1 MSKNLLLSPILKWV
15 GGKRQ
20 LLSEIIPL
28 IDESC
33 DNYVE
38 PFIGGGAVLFRLQPK
53 KAIINDYNTELI
65 NVYRTVRDDL
75 DGLVALLKKHEK
87 YNSSDYYYEVRAL
100 DRTPN
105 FDKMSNSEKA
115 ARIIY
120 LNKTC
125 YNGLYRV
132 NSLGQFNSPYGK
144 YKNPNIV
151 NEVVLR
157 AISKYLNGNEIS
169 IRSGDYKDV
178 LNDIENS
185 FVYLD
190 PPYMPISSSSSFT
203 GYTEGG
209 FGYDKQVELKEECD
223 KLNSKGVH
231 FLQSNSDCEEIRELY
246 KAYRIKVVKAK
257 RAINSDAKKRG
268 QINEVL
274 IYNAKIKFLLMKH
287 GKRSLKNTIL

>member
-65 NVYRTVRDDL
+65 NVYKTVRDDL

-100 DRTPN
+100 DRTPD

-178 LNDIENS
+178 LNDIEKNS

-246 KAYRIKVVKAK
+246 KAYRIKVVKAN

-274 IYNAKIKFLLMKH
+274 IYNAKK
-287 GKRSLKNTIL
+287 

>member
-75 DGLVALLKKHEK
+75 DGLVALLKEHEK

-100 DRTPN
+100 DRTPD
-105 FDKMSNSEKA
+105 FDKMSHLEKA

-132 NSLGQFNSPYGK
+132 NSLGQFNSPYGR

-157 AISKYLNGNEIS
+157 AISKYLNRNEIS

-178 LNDIENS
+178 LNDIEKNS

-246 KAYRIKVVKAK
+246 KDYRIKVVKAK

-274 IYNAKIKFLLMKH
+274 IYNAKK
-287 GKRSLKNTIL
+287 

>member
-75 DGLVALLKKHEK
+75 DGLVALLQEHEK

-100 DRTPN
+100 DRTPD
-105 FDKMSNSEKA
+105 FDKMSNLEKA

-132 NSLGQFNSPYGK
+132 NSLGQFNSPYGR

-157 AISKYLNGNEIS
+157 AISKYLNRNEIS

-178 LNDIENS
+178 LNDIEKNS

-246 KAYRIKVVKAK
+246 KDYRIKVVKAK

-274 IYNAKIKFLLMKH
+274 IYNAKK
-287 GKRSLKNTIL
+287 

>member
-38 PFIGGGAVLFRLQPK
+38 PFIGGGALLFRLQPK

-75 DGLVALLKKHEK
+75 DGLVALLKEHEK

-100 DRTPN
+100 DRTPD
-105 FDKMSNSEKA
+105 FDKMSNLEKA

-132 NSLGQFNSPYGK
+132 NSLGQFNSPYGR

-157 AISKYLNGNEIS
+157 AISKYLNRNEIS

-178 LNDIENS
+178 LNDIEKNS

-246 KAYRIKVVKAK
+246 KDYRIKVVKAK

-274 IYNAKIKFLLMKH
+274 IYNAKK
-287 GKRSLKNTIL
+287 

>member
-75 DGLVALLKKHEK
+75 DGLVALLKEHEK

-100 DRTPN
+100 DRTPD
-105 FDKMSNSEKA
+105 FDKMSNLEKA

-178 LNDIENS
+178 LNDIEKNS

-246 KAYRIKVVKAK
+246 KDYRIKVVKAK

-274 IYNAKIKFLLMKH
+274 IYNAKK
-287 GKRSLKNTIL
+287 

>member
-75 DGLVALLKKHEK
+75 DCLVALLKKHEK

-100 DRTPN
+100 DRTPD

-178 LNDIENS
+178 LNDIEKNS

-274 IYNAKIKFLLMKH
+274 IYNAKK
-287 GKRSLKNTIL
+287 

>member
-100 DRTPN
+100 DRTPD

-132 NSLGQFNSPYGK
+132 NSLGQFNSPYGR

-178 LNDIENS
+178 LNDIEKNS

-274 IYNAKIKFLLMKH
+274 IYNAKK
-287 GKRSLKNTIL
+287 

>member
-38 PFIGGGAVLFRLQPK
+38 PFIGGGAVLLRLQPK

-100 DRTPN
+100 DRTPD

-178 LNDIENS
+178 LNDIEKNS

-274 IYNAKIKFLLMKH
+274 IYNAKK
-287 GKRSLKNTIL
+287 

>member
-28 IDESC
+28 IDEGC

-38 PFIGGGAVLFRLQPK
+38 PFIGGGAVLFRLQPQ
-53 KAIINDYNTELI
+53 KAIINDFNTELI
-65 NVYRTVRDDL
+65 NVYKTVRDDL
-75 DGLVALLKKHEK
+75 DGLVALLKEHEK
-87 YNSSDYYYEVRAL
+87 YNSADYYYEVRGL
-100 DRTPN
+100 DRTPD
-105 FDKMSNSEKA
+105 FDKMSNLEKA

-178 LNDIENS
+178 LNNIENNS

-246 KAYRIKVVKAK
+246 KAYSIKVVKAK

-268 QINEVL
+268 QLNEVL
-274 IYNAKIKFLLMKH
+274 IYNAKK
-287 GKRSLKNTIL
+287 

>member
-75 DGLVALLKKHEK
+75 DGLVALLKEHEK

-100 DRTPN
+100 DRTPD
-105 FDKMSNSEKA
+105 FDKMSNLEKA

-157 AISKYLNGNEIS
+157 AISKYLNRNEIS

-178 LNDIENS
+178 LNDIEKNS

-274 IYNAKIKFLLMKH
+274 IYNAKK
-287 GKRSLKNTIL
+287 

>member
-75 DGLVALLKKHEK
+75 DGLVALLKEHEK

-100 DRTPN
+100 DRTPD
-105 FDKMSNSEKA
+105 FDKMSNLERA

-157 AISKYLNGNEIS
+157 AISKYLNRNEIS

-178 LNDIENS
+178 LNDIEKNS

-246 KAYRIKVVKAK
+246 KDYRIKVVKAK

-274 IYNAKIKFLLMKH
+274 IYNAKK
-287 GKRSLKNTIL
+287 

>member
-28 IDESC
+28 IDESY

-38 PFIGGGAVLFRLQPK
+38 PFISGGAVLFRLQPK

-65 NVYRTVRDDL
+65 NVYKTVRDDL
-75 DGLVALLKKHEK
+75 DGLVALLKEHEK

-100 DRTPN
+100 DRTPD
-105 FDKMSNSEKA
+105 FDKMSNLEKA

-178 LNDIENS
+178 LNDIEKNS

-246 KAYRIKVVKAK
+246 KAYRIKVVKAN

-274 IYNAKIKFLLMKH
+274 IYNAKK
-287 GKRSLKNTIL
+287 

>member
-38 PFIGGGAVLFRLQPK
+38 PFIGGGAVLFRLQSK

-100 DRTPN
+100 DRTPD

-178 LNDIENS
+178 LNDIEKNS

-274 IYNAKIKFLLMKH
+274 IYNAKK
-287 GKRSLKNTIL
+287 

>member
-38 PFIGGGAVLFRLQPK
+38 PFIGGKAVLFRLQPK

-75 DGLVALLKKHEK
+75 DALVALLKEHEK

-100 DRTPN
+100 DRTPD

-178 LNDIENS
+178 LNNIEKNS

-190 PPYMPISSSSSFT
+190 PPYMPISSSSSCA
-203 GYTEGG
+203 GCAEGG

-223 KLNSKGVH
+223 KLDSKGVH

-274 IYNAKIKFLLMKH
+274 IYNAKK
-287 GKRSLKNTIL
+287 

>member
-87 YNSSDYYYEVRAL
+87 YNSSDYYYEVTAL
-100 DRTPN
+100 DRTPD

-157 AISKYLNGNEIS
+157 AISKYINGNEIS

-178 LNDIENS
+178 LNDIEKNS

-246 KAYRIKVVKAK
+246 KAYRIKVVKAN

-274 IYNAKIKFLLMKH
+274 IYNAKK
-287 GKRSLKNTIL
+287 

>member
-65 NVYRTVRDDL
+65 NVYKTVRDDL

-100 DRTPN
+100 DRTPD

-178 LNDIENS
+178 LNDIEKNS

-274 IYNAKIKFLLMKH
+274 IYNAKK
-287 GKRSLKNTIL
+287 